1 MTLNRSMRLRLRR
14 GGYVMRRRK
23 LRQVVTAIREVR
35 DEFDAEAGETG
46 GDSMYEDGGLW
57 EMLDRCARLIEAELP
72 ERSNQT

>member
-35 DEFDAEAGETG
+35 DEFDAEAGEAE
-46 GDSMYEDGGLW
+46 DDAAYDDGGLW
-57 EMLDRCARLIEAELP
+57 EVLMICERLIEALLP